1 MYVAPDNSYIHFT
14 GEVDINI
21 SLDQVTFCYGQST
34 FGIPNRDLLAAR

>member
-21 SLDQVTFCYGQST
+21 SLDQVTFA
-34 FGIPNRDLLAAR
+34 LAKVI